1 MNIVQAGKTAVNYLR
16 HASPVISAGVA
27 VVGVI
32 ALFVLT
38 AKDTQKAKDEVFDEL
53 KEREEPLTNSE
64 KKDVAIK
71 LVKIYSRS
79 LICIIFT
86 ITSIVFSTCT
96 FNKRLKDQAMYI
108 NSLAAYAAASHAKL
122 REYEETYGIEKKY
135 TSLPPKEAHPVNVE
149 LGEEEEVLCA
159 MDGFDSYFTVP
170 DEDHIHAALERASY
184 HLKRGWNVSLGEF
197 FTWLNAVIYDS
208 HGNKTDLGIAYNIDF
223 GWSPSYVNEI
233 YDGDFGEFDNEPIE
247 ETDDSG
253 LRLMVLDIPAP
264 TVIRPGGF

>member
-1 MNIVQAGKTAVNYLR
+1 MNIVQAGKTAVKYLR

-53 KEREEPLTNSE
+53 KELEEPLTNSE

-79 LICIIFT
+79 LICIVFT

-122 REYEETYGIEKKY
+122 REYEDTYGIEKKH
-135 TSLPPKEAHPVNVE
+135 TLMPPEHAIP
-149 LGEEEEVLCA
+149 GYMDEEEGVLCC
-159 MDGFDSYFTVP
+159 MNGYNNYFTVP
-170 DEDHIHAALERASY
+170 HRDDIESALERASY
-184 HLKRGWNVSLGEF
+184 HIKRGWNVTMGELF
-197 FTWLNAVIYDS
+197 SWMNAVAYDEKGTPS
-208 HGNKTDLGIAYNIDF
+208 DLGYAFSVDLGWTPKYIDE
-223 GWSPSYVNEI
+223 VN
-233 YDGDFGEFDNEPIE
+233 DGDMFDSQNDIWE

-253 LRLMVLDIPAP
+253 LRVMNIDIPAP
-264 TVIRPGGF
+264 VCINYGF

>member
-1 MNIVQAGKTAVNYLR
+1 MNIVQAGKTAVKYLR

-79 LICIIFT
+79 LICIVFT

-122 REYEETYGIEKKY
+122 REYEDTYGIEKKY
-135 TSLPPKEAHPVNVE
+135 TPLPPEETRPVRKNDCEEDGLVCNLFGYNKYFRVPSYDDIE
-149 LGEEEEVLCA
+149 LALRA
-159 MDGFDSYFTVP
+159 ASFDLTQGN
-170 DEDHIHAALERASY
+170 D
-184 HLKRGWNVSLGEF
+184 VSLGKLF
-197 FTWLNAVIYDS
+197 SDMHAYIYDDND
-208 HGNKTDLGIAYNIDF
+208 NKIDLGTAIELNL
-223 GWSPSYVNEI
+223 GWWPQLLE
-233 YDGDFGEFDNEPIE
+233 DRQGREWFEFDEDVYT

-253 LRLMVLDIPAP
+253 FEVTFIDIP
-264 TVIRPGGF
+264 VPGLIA